1 MKEKR
6 ASVMARQLEIPE
18 IENCIRDSIKELQ
31 NEIESINY
39 KIDNVAADE
48 ANLDAKLEKKRA
60 ELDRNQKRLQT
71 LRAVRLE

>member
-1 MKEKR
+1 
-6 ASVMARQLEIPE
+6 MARQLEIPE

-48 ANLDAKLEKKRA
+48 ANLDAKIEKKRA

>member
-1 MKEKR
+1 
-6 ASVMARQLEIPE
+6 MARQLEIPE

>member
-48 ANLDAKLEKKRA
+48 ANLDAKIEKKRA